1 MMPADRP
8 DPLMTAEDVAE
19 QCQTSLRTVR
29 RWIATGQLPVIRLG
43 RAVRVRPEALK
54 VFLNKHER

>member
-1 MMPADRP
+1 
-8 DPLMTAEDVAE
+8 MTAEDVAE

-43 RAVRVRPEALK
+43 RAVRVRPEALEM
-54 VFLNKHER
+54 FLNKHER